1 MILCAEK
8 AKKYDK
14 IENLDSWKDLFENN
28 FFSATNVIEN
38 YLIKYNYSKT
48 KIIVISSI
56 AGYKKI
62 DGAPITYSVAK
73 CALNFYVEFK
83 AKELAKYKIIVNA
96 ISPGN
101 IMMSGNNWFLKN
113 RKNSKKVKK
122 YIKKYVP
129 LNNFCKPENILSA
142 CNFLIDKKNNSTTGM
157 NLIIDS
163 GQSL

>member
-8 AKKYDK
+8 AKKNYDK
-14 IENLDSWKDLFENN
+14 IENLDSWKDSFENN

-56 AGYKKI
+56 AGSKKI

-73 CALNFYVEFK
+73 SALNFYVEFK

-113 RKNSKKVKK
+113 RKNSKKVK
-122 YIKKYVP
+122 
-129 LNNFCKPENILSA
+129 NILKSM
-142 CNFLIDKKNNSTTGM
+142 FL
-157 NLIIDS
+157 
-163 GQSL
+163 